1 MTPCSVT
8 GCRRAALKK
17 GYCNAHYLRQWR
29 HGDPLHGRA
38 VEGDPLHWLRS
49 LVGHEGDECV
59 LWPFRASEQNYGLV
73 RYEGRSQIASRIM
86 CRLAH
91 GEPPPGKPWALHS
104 CHTPQCCNP
113 NHLRWGSEAEN
124 SADRKGDGT
133 GMIGEDHPGA
143 RLTEDAVRAI
153 RASDERTCDWAKRL
167 GVSVSCVAAAR
178 KGLTWRHV

>member
-49 LVGHEGDECV
+49 LVGYEGGACA
-59 LWPFRASEQNYGLV
+59 LWPFRASEQGYGLV

-91 GEPPPGKPWALHS
+91 GEPPPSKPWALHS
-104 CHTPQCCNP
+104 CHTPLCCNP
-113 NHLRWGSEAEN
+113 AHLRWGSEAEN
-124 SADRKGDGT
+124 AADRHGDGT
-133 GMIGEDHPGA
+133 AMLGEEHPGA
-143 RLTEDAVRAI
+143 RMTAASVLDVRA
-153 RASDERTCDWAKRL
+153 SHERTSDIARHY
-167 GVSVSCVAAAR
+167 GVSVGCITAIR
-178 KGLTWRHV
+178 KRVTWRHI